1 MKTMNKSILGVL
13 KAMANTPN
21 VKKTGIAWIE
31 SKKEMVSIMNM
42 QLRKQ
47 KLNDYSINL
56 HVNDFHIGV
65 HSMVS

>member
-1 MKTMNKSILGVL
+1 MLNKIILGILKTMAKNID
-13 KAMANTPN
+13 
-21 VKKTGIAWIE
+21 VKKTSTVWIE